1 MTTIPEH
8 VKNLLFEQDCVVIP
22 DFGGFIGNFDSAT
35 FLQDGQVLPPRKRLV
50 FNEMLQFD
58 DGLLS
63 SYVATAE
70 HRSREEV
77 KTRLRAFV
85 EHVRSEIR
93 QKEHYR
99 FDQLGMFTLNS
110 EGKLV
115 FAPEGKINFHGDS
128 FGMPELTPAFVR
140 QTRIA
145 PVARP
150 AVLEP
155 EIEEVEQE
163 AVIRPLPTRR
173 KWLSWTAASLVV
185 VVLGIWFT
193 GRTTTLSSMN
203 PFSVFDFSWAAK
215 KKAAAPVVA
224 PKVEKARPKAIV
236 APKPTESATAKF
248 EAPVAEV
255 PKAPEIKEEIV
266 ENHTKFLVV
275 PSRVKFVES
284 DAAVEKGYYIVAGSF
299 GGVKYANRMKTQLE
313 KDGYAVRLIKPRTKG
328 LVKVIIGEKLTSA
341 EAAQRAAQKLGTHFH
356 NNLWILKSVGE

>member
-63 SYVATAE
+63 SYVAAAE
-70 HRSREEV
+70 QRSREEV

-99 FDQLGMFTLNS
+99 FDQLGTFTLNT

-128 FGMPELTPAFVR
+128 FGMPELAPAFAR
-140 QTRIA
+140 QPRVA
-145 PVARP
+145 VVARP

-155 EIEEVEQE
+155 EIEEVERE
-163 AVIRPLPTRR
+163 AMIRPLPTRR

-203 PFSVFDFSWAAK
+203 PFAALDFSWVT

-224 PKVEKARPKAIV
+224 PKVEKVKPLAVA
-236 APKPTESATAKF
+236 APKPAESVTAKF
-248 EAPVAEV
+248 EEPKPAEV
-255 PKAPEIKEEIV
+255 PVVTEEVV

-299 GGVKYANRMKTQLE
+299 GGVKYAGRMKTQLE
-313 KDGYAVRLIKPRTKG
+313 KDGYQVRLIKPRTKG

-341 EAAQRAAQKLGTHFH
+341 EAAQRAAQKLGTYFH